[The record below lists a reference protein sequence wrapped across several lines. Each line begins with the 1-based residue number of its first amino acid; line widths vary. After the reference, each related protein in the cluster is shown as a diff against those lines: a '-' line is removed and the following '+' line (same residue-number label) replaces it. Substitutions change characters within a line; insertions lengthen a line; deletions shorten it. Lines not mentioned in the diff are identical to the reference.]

1 MDKRDIMARLV
12 SDASQTDLHFQTH
25 AAVTVR
31 VRRALDDPDISVAAV
46 AKLIQA
52 EPVLAAR
59 VVAVANSAAFDRS
72 GRAIVDVR
80 SAVARLGFRN
90 VRSLAT
96 AFLVRQ
102 MGGGKDVR
110 TGGSSG
116 GSSGGSKDGSS
127 ATQRRMAAQLWQH
140 TAHVSA
146 LAQVL
151 ARRVTH
157 VDPEAALFAGIIH
170 EVGGF
175 YAISRAADYPGLLD
189 GNPADWNEPELLDLE
204 IELGRAVLRALAV
217 PDAALAVL
225 EDFWAGFL
233 ALPPRTLA
241 DTLLL
246 AEDLAPVASPF
257 HEVKT
262 LPSPAG
268 SAEVGAAA
276 SIEVIIGA
284 DTLSAI
290 LKESAEEVGSLA
302 AALQL

>member
-31 VRRALDDPDISVAAV
+31 VRHALDDPDISVAAV

-116 GSSGGSKDGSS
+116 GSKDGSS

-175 YAISRAADYPGLLD
+175 YALSRAADYPGLLD
-189 GNPADWNEPELLDLE
+189 GNPADWNEPELLELE
-204 IELGRAVLRALAV
+204 IKLGRAVLRALAV

-257 HEVKT
+257 HEVKS

-268 SAEVGAAA
+268 STEVGAAA
-276 SIEVIIGA
+276 SIDVIIGA